1 MPKRKYAPR
10 RRFNKRRRTTGR
22 KMARRRRYS
31 RGTATASAVGRSLMP
46 TKLKRTFN
54 YCSKI
59 TLDGASVGIADS
71 KRFSCNSMF
80 DPDRTGVG
88 HQPMGFDQFLGVLF
102 DHYTV
107 IGAKITVSCMAQTN
121 TRPDANQIISI
132 KVIDS
137 STSSTDI
144 TTSIEQGR
152 VVYGM
157 LGGSD
162 GNASTLKLTHTCNP
176 AKFLGRSKPLSD
188 PELKGSV
195 SSNPNEECFFE
206 INAASIE
213 ERDPPPVDVLVT
225 VQYTAILTER
235 IRLGQS

>member
-1 MPKRKYAPR
+1 
-10 RRFNKRRRTTGR
+10 
-22 KMARRRRYS
+22 
-31 RGTATASAVGRSLMP
+31 MP

-54 YCSKI
+54 YCAKI
-59 TLDGASVGIADS
+59 TLNGGTAGTADS
-71 KRFSCNSMF
+71 KRFSCNSLY
-80 DPDRTGVG
+80 DPDRTSIG

-107 IGAKITVSCMAQTN
+107 IGAKITINCMAQTN

-132 KVIDS
+132 KVVD
-137 STSSTDI
+137 TSSSQNDI
-144 TTSIEQGR
+144 TASIEQGR

-162 GNASTLKLTHTCNP
+162 GNASTLNLSHKCNP
-176 AKFLGRSKPLSD
+176 AKFLGRSRPLSD
-188 PELKGSV
+188 PDLKGNV
-195 SSNPNEECFFE
+195 SSSPNEECFFE

-213 ERDPPPVDVLVT
+213 ERDAPPVDCLVT
-225 VQYTAILTER
+225 IQYTAILTER